1 VAVGRPIGGHTHT
14 PGGVWARSI
23 NSPTVP
29 WGANRDFLPQF
40 LVLGFVFNVKVVD
53 IKATNIG
60 LNFVDAVVTPIIYV
74 VPDGMAMRTNKTVV
88 IPMVTQGSVVKLINF
103 WHEAKI
109 NSFKQ
114 FLFGPMEVSHC

>member
-14 PGGVWARSI
+14 PGGVWPRSI

-29 WGANRDFLPQF
+29 WSANCDFLPQF
-40 LVLGFVFNVKVVD
+40 LVLGFVFNVEVVD

-60 LNFVDAVVTPIIYV
+60 LNFVYTVVAPIIYV

-88 IPMVTQGSVVKLINF
+88 VPMVIQGNVVKLIDF
-103 WHEAKI
+103 WHKAKI

-114 FLFGPMEVSHC
+114 FFFRPVEVSHC